1 MINIINKINNKK
13 LNIRF
18 INNFTKENKI
28 IPKNKT
34 YIITG
39 IVLKTFSINL
49 ITANIFWLNTFVM
62 HKLNQ
67 LLPLW

>member
-18 INNFTKENKI
+18 INNLTKENKI

-39 IVLKTFSINL
+39 IVLKTFSIIL
-49 ITANIFWLNTFVM
+49 ITANIF
-62 HKLNQ
+62 
-67 LLPLW
+67 